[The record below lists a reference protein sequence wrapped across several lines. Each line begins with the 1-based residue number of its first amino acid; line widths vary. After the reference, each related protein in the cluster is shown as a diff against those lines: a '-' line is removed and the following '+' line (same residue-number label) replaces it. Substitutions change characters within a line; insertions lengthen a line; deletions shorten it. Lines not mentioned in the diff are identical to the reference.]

1 MDQNSDEKKAVQWN
15 KTWFWRSV
23 INNKLVS
30 ALIIMLLVFIN
41 IYMITRI
48 SYIFRPVGIVLSI
61 IGPPLV
67 FSVIFFYLLNPVV
80 DWLEGKRFSRNTAI
94 AFVFSLIILV
104 LVGGTNFIFPIIQDQ
119 LESLIL
125 NWPTYWNNLMLQL
138 NSLLN
143 TQAFTDFMDQLGD
156 TSLLETVTNQT
167 TSVLNATVGSIGSFI
182 GTVTQIIITLFTMP
196 FVLFYLLKDGKK
208 IPPFVTKYIPIQARP
223 KVNDLF
229 SEINKQVS
237 FYVRGQL
244 IVAAS
249 VAVIFWIGFS
259 IVGLDFALTLG
270 IFAGFL
276 NLIPYLGSFVASIP
290 ALIIAIVH
298 SPFMLFKVLIV
309 FGIEQI
315 LENRII
321 SPQIIGNTLKIHPV
335 NIIFLLLIG
344 GRLFGLMGIVFG
356 IPGYAIIKIMVSM
369 AFDWYRET
377 TGWYDVEEAPINPR
391 EALVKVKNRQE

>member
-1 MDQNSDEKKAVQWN
+1 MNQESDEKKTIQWN

-23 INNKLVS
+23 INNKIVS
-30 ALIIMLLVFIN
+30 ALFIMLLVFIN

-48 SYIFRPVGIVLSI
+48 SYIFRPIGIVLSI
-61 IGPPLV
+61 VGPPLI
-67 FSVIFFYLLNPVV
+67 FSVIFYYLLNPIV
-80 DWLEGKRFSRNTAI
+80 DWLEDKRFSRNSAI
-94 AFVFSLIILV
+94 AFLFSLIIL
-104 LVGGTNFIFPIIQDQ
+104 GIIGAMNFIFPIIREQ
-119 LESLIL
+119 LESLIS

-138 NSLLN
+138 DSLLN
-143 TQAFTDFMDQLGD
+143 TQAFTDFMDQLGE
-156 TSLLETVTNQT
+156 TNIIETVTNQT
-167 TSVLNATVGSIGSFI
+167 TSLVNATMGSIGSFI
-182 GTVTQIIITLFTMP
+182 GTVTQIFITLFTMP
-196 FVLFYLLKDGKK
+196 FVLYYLLKDGKK

-223 KVNDLF
+223 KVNEVF

-244 IVAAS
+244 LVAMS
-249 VAVIFWIGFS
+249 VGFIFWIGFS

-270 IFAGFL
+270 IFAGFM
-276 NLIPYLGSFVASIP
+276 NLIPYLGSFIASIP
-290 ALIIAIVH
+290 ALIIAVVH
-298 SPFMLFKVLIV
+298 SPFMLVKVLIV

-356 IPGYAIIKIMVSM
+356 IPGYAIIKIIVSM
-369 AFDWYRET
+369 GFDWYRDT
-377 TGWYDVEEAPINPR
+377 TGWYDVEDAPINTK
-391 EALVKVKNRQE
+391 EALVKVKKRE